1 MLPNRRFLP
10 VSNKS
15 MNIARTILLILAGCL
30 LLAGVSLH
38 ASPPLEHSV
47 IKPIE
52 GSVLLDKKSI
62 YQDFS
67 RIKIN
72 YRDDSGEQKMA
83 EGEYRKRV
91 YQIQGMSEEEIK
103 GNFLRA
109 SQKIGGDG
117 YGLNRAGRANFRIPN
132 PGGGIYLDNARFT
145 Q

>member
-15 MNIARTILLILAGCL
+15 MNIARTSLLILAGCL

-72 YRDDSGEQKMA
+72 YRDDS
-83 EGEYRKRV
+83 
-91 YQIQGMSEEEIK
+91 
-103 GNFLRA
+103 A
-109 SQKIGGDG
+109 SKKWPEVSIV
-117 YGLNRAGRANFRIPN
+117 
-132 PGGGIYLDNARFT
+132 NAFIRSKA
-145 Q
+145 